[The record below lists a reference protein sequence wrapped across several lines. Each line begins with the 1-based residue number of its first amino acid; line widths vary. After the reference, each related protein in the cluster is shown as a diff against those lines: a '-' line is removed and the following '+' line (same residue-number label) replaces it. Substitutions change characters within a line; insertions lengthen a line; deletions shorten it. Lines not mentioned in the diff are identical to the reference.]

1 MGHLDS
7 TFNTAC
13 SRAPGLK
20 TSWWGWGGILP
31 TKAADRTCDCGAVL
45 PLPAFSSSVKG
56 MQLQLLLGI
65 HPLIW
70 VMCSEQYWEGGS
82 FVFC

>member
-1 MGHLDS
+1 M
-7 TFNTAC
+7 
-13 SRAPGLK
+13 
-20 TSWWGWGGILP
+20 
-31 TKAADRTCDCGAVL
+31 KAADRTCDCGAVL

-56 MQLQLLLGI
+56 VQLQLLLGI

-70 VMCSEQYWEGGS
+70 VVCSEQYWEGGS